1 MNLAEVRREY
11 ARAALDERT
20 AEPDPLLQ
28 LIRWL
33 QEAGEA
39 KVLEPSAMTLAT
51 VGSDG
56 RPSARI
62 VLLKGVSDRGLE
74 FFTDYRSRKG
84 AELAQNPEAALVF
97 WWAELE
103 RQVRVSGPTNRLS
116 SAESDAYY
124 GTRPAGS
131 RISAWASRQ
140 SEVVPDRATLERQW
154 TDAAG
159 RYPGEAI
166 PRPPYWGGYRLAPRE
181 YEFWQ
186 GRPNRLHDRLRYR
199 RDDSGVW
206 VIGRLSP

>member
-1 MNLAEVRREY
+1 MNLAELRREY

-20 AEPDPLLQ
+20 ADPDPLPQ

-103 RQVRVSGPTNRLS
+103 RQVRVSGSTSRLS

-124 GTRPAGS
+124 GTRPPGS
-131 RISAWASRQ
+131 RISAWASHQ
-140 SEVVPDRATLERQW
+140 SEVVPDRTTLERQW

-159 RYPGEAI
+159 RHPGAAI

-199 RDDSGVW
+199 RDESGLW
-206 VIGRLSP
+206 VIERLSP